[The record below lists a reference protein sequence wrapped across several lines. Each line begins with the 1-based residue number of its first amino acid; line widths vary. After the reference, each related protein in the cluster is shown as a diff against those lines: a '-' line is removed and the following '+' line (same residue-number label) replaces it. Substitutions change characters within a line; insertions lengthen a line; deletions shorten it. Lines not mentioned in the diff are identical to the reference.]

1 MKLAAKDPFLLQQH
15 PGTFFSVFKTH
26 KMRYGMVATGV
37 IPENIKVPIFPPIS
51 TYMFSFRV
59 VESPIVKDKWL
70 RKYPLFCII

>member
-1 MKLAAKDPFLLQQH
+1 
-15 PGTFFSVFKTH
+15 
-26 KMRYGMVATGV
+26 MVATGV